1 MKREILHGIFEKGP
15 FTLSIRVEN
24 GLVIDA
30 ELVSDLNWDV
40 TKGSLEPVPCNDLV
54 AVLDEAMD
62 FMAARCKHNAHLDP
76 APDPNLSDRKDPD
89 SYMVDGCPCEVE
101 RQDKIEPCHGI
112 GNCARSAPAPMVG
125 CDQSQSILSSPCIT
139 VVTPG
144 PYSAI
149 GSVETNF
156 NAKYEG

>member
-76 APDPNLSDRKDPD
+76 APDPNLGDRKDPD
-89 SYMVDGCPCEVE
+89 SYIIDGCPCEVE
-101 RQDKIEPCHGI
+101 RPAKVEPCHGI
-112 GNCARSAPAPMVG
+112 LRNAPVPPAQ
-125 CDQSQSILSSPCIT
+125 DLSSQSILGSPAVWCSFQK
-139 VVTPG
+139 P
-144 PYSAI
+144 
-149 GSVETNF
+149 
-156 NAKYEG
+156 YEG